1 MEKVYRISMDAN
13 LWAYAQTVGNGSI
26 NAGVVKIISQYKAE
40 DPEYFTPE
48 VEVAESIN
56 DAASSAST
64 SSIPKEI
71 AAKLIALNAATDK
84 EAVESGRVM
93 TEEEGKAT
101 LYELSAY
108 NYVIH
113 GDTKPE
119 AIRAYIKSLE
129 GSFQK
134 SCQKLKGAAVWRIPK
149 ANIDKLGI
157 DNVIKAFAEVGLT
170 VTIGESLMTEEE
182 RAKEAAKT
190 NEANKP
196 NKANE
201 PKPKAE
207 AKPKAEKPAKP
218 TAAPTP
224 VISIAPKPVKGI
236 CYEVKK
242 DAEFGAVGV
251 EREVSQRG
259 NFHYYQGS
267 KGAIV
272 YVKVGYD
279 TESETD
285 IFCAIAKVQGQLSDL
300 ADGEETQKWDKI
312 AEKGI
317 VASVKSGALTPTF
330 AMSSAL
336 AAAGATQADVDYV
349 FDKVA

>member
-1 MEKVYRISMDAN
+1 MEKTYRISMDAN
-13 LWAYAQTVGNGSI
+13 LWAYAQKVGNGSI

-56 DAASSAST
+56 NAASSAST

-157 DNVIKAFAEVGLT
+157 DNVIESFKTVGLT

-182 RAKEAAKT
+182 RAKAA
-190 NEANKP
+190 ESKP
-196 NKANE
+196 KAE
-201 PKPKAE
+201 TKAE

-259 NFHYYQGS
+259 NFHYYQGT

-300 ADGEETQKWDKI
+300 ADGAETKKWDKI